1 MLKVEHGLRGEGS
14 GFTENLTLI
23 IGLMWSLFQLASAG
37 FILIDAIFVRAIHL
51 TFAISLVYL
60 NIPMLKQGKTGD
72 WDKRILLAMNRVTV
86 IDYIFAIFAA
96 FSALYIILD
105 YTGIASR
112 AGLPITRDLI
122 FGFLLI
128 ILLLEATRRVIGTLF
143 RLSPQFLSCMF
154 FQVRICLISWL
165 SKEQTFPVSF
175 RK

>member
-1 MLKVEHGLRGEGS
+1 MKRKKESAFKPDSYREEMLKVEHGLRGEGS

-96 FSALYIILD
+96 S
-105 YTGIASR
+105 
-112 AGLPITRDLI
+112 
-122 FGFLLI
+122 
-128 ILLLEATRRVIGTLF
+128 EKIG
-143 RLSPQFLSCMF
+143 
-154 FQVRICLISWL
+154 
-165 SKEQTFPVSF
+165 
-175 RK
+175 